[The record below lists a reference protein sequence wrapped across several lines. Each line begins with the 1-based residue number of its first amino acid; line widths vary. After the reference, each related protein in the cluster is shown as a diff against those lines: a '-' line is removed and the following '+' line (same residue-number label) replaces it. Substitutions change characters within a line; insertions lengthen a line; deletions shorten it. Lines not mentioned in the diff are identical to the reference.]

1 MLKKKLILAGIV
13 LFMFGLTTSSFA
25 QMKCA
30 GHPSGRH
37 KHNSSVPT
45 TQTSQEKAV
54 AVGNKVCPVLNEKID
69 ERNKATYEYEGKIY
83 NFCCAACIEDF
94 KKDPQKYIK
103 KVEEELKAASKA
115 KENQR
120 KMLMNREPES
130 SGDEDVHRGHHRY
143 H

>member
-30 GHPSGRH
+30 GHPSGGH
-37 KHNSSVPT
+37 KHNSSVST

-69 ERNKATYEYEGKIY
+69 ERNKATYEYKGKIY
-83 NFCCAACIEDF
+83 NFCCTSCIDEF
-94 KKDPQKYIK
+94 KKDPELYIK
-103 KVEEELKAASKA
+103 KIEREESEEKS
-115 KENQR
+115 
-120 KMLMNREPES
+120 
-130 SGDEDVHRGHHRY
+130 
-143 H
+143 

>member
-13 LFMFGLTTSSFA
+13 LFMFALATSSFA

-30 GHPSGRH
+30 GHPSGGH
-37 KHNSSVPT
+37 KHDSSVST

-83 NFCCAACIEDF
+83 NFCCISCIDEF
-94 KKDPQKYIK
+94 KKDPELYIK
-103 KVEEELKAASKA
+103 KIEREESEEKS
-115 KENQR
+115 
-120 KMLMNREPES
+120 
-130 SGDEDVHRGHHRY
+130 
-143 H
+143 

>member
-1 MLKKKLILAGIV
+1 MSKKKIILVAVV

-30 GHPSGRH
+30 GHPSGGH
-37 KHNSSVPT
+37 KHNSSVST

-69 ERNKATYEYEGKIY
+69 ERNKATYEYKGKVY
-83 NFCCAACIEDF
+83 NFCCASCIEEF

-103 KVEEELKAASKA
+103 KVKEELQAESKEMQH
-115 KENQR
+115 KTQ
-120 KMLMNREPES
+120 MES
-130 SGDEDVHRGHHRY
+130 EVESAGDKDVHRGHQH
-143 H
+143 

>member
-37 KHNSSVPT
+37 KHNSSVST

-54 AVGNKVCPVLNEKID
+54 VVDNKVCPVLNEKID
-69 ERNKATYEYEGKIY
+69 ERNKVTYEYEGKIY
-83 NFCCAACIEDF
+83 NFCCASCIDEF
-94 KKDPQKYIK
+94 KKDPDKYIK
-103 KVEEELKAASKA
+103 KVDEELKSESEAKSK
-115 KENQR
+115 EH
-120 KMLMNREPES
+120 MMMPES
-130 SGDEDVHRGHHRY
+130 GTSEGMHGSGH
-143 H
+143 